1 MKEQE
6 NLKSTVLKLYSAGTK
21 VADIVTQTGVPRST
35 VYYWIK
41 NGIPKE
47 MSPLNLRDY
56 HFLKQKC
63 ECQEKIIAIL
73 KSAPCA
79 ASGFAHNPRRRGDGA
94 LVSPRG
100 WESEKKAL
108 AFCKCLFF

>member
-6 NLKSTVLKLYSAGTK
+6 KIKATVLKLYSTGTK
-21 VADIVTQTGVPRST
+21 VSDIVTQTGAPRST

-56 HFLKQKC
+56 HCLKQKC
-63 ECQEKIIAIL
+63 ERQKKIIAIL
-73 KSAPCA
+73 KSAPL
-79 ASGFAHNPRRRGDGA
+79 RRHRTITRKARSNRADG
-94 LVSPRG
+94 
-100 WESEKKAL
+100 E
-108 AFCKCLFF
+108 